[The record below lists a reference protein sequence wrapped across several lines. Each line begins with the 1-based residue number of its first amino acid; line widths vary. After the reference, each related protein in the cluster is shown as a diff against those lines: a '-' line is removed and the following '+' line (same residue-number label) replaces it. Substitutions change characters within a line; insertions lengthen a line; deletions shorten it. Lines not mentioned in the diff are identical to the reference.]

1 MRKSERPSVRGAMR
15 ARCIDRPQFGQA
27 GPAVIGLPAGR
38 NEFCI
43 ANMVYLLIRRL
54 ARFAAHFQTDD

>member
-1 MRKSERPSVRGAMR
+1 MR

-27 GPAVIGLPAGR
+27 GPAMIGLPAGR

-43 ANMVYLLIRRL
+43 ANMIYLLIRRL
-54 ARFAAHFQTDD
+54 RALRRDLKRLIEIQTPV

>member
-1 MRKSERPSVRGAMR
+1 MRTSERPSVRGAMR

-43 ANMVYLLIRRL
+43 ANMVYLMV
-54 ARFAAHFQTDD
+54 RFAAHFQTDD

>member
-1 MRKSERPSVRGAMR
+1 MR

-43 ANMVYLLIRRL
+43 ANMVYLTGALSGAFSNAWLKFKRLFETRSRRK
-54 ARFAAHFQTDD
+54 